1 MPIRS
6 RHWGGASCPL
16 FCFPD
21 RHMMTACFETTFDDL
36 PEEIPVFPLPR
47 VILLPRTQLPLNI
60 FEPRYLAMVRAAM
73 TSHRMIGIIQPR
85 DEKSASNLCRTGCAG
100 RIVSF
105 SETED
110 GRYLITLKGV
120 ARFDLSAPPAQVAGG
135 YLQAR
140 PDWAPYEIDFNPDTE
155 TDICRESMVQ
165 TLHAYFKQMGMSCDQ
180 WEQIRQI
187 GCERLVGTLSVVCPF
202 EAAEKQALLEAPT
215 LSERARLLRGLLESA
230 VRSGCS
236 GDCKDTCH

>member
-1 MPIRS
+1 MSDSFDTR
-6 RHWGGASCPL
+6 
-16 FCFPD
+16 
-21 RHMMTACFETTFDDL
+21 FEDL
-36 PEEIPVFPLPR
+36 PAEIPVFPLPR

-60 FEPRYLAMVRAAM
+60 FEPRYLAMTRAALS
-73 TSHRMIGIIQPR
+73 SHRLIGMIQPR
-85 DEKSASNLCRTGCAG
+85 DEQNASNLCTTGCAG

-105 SETED
+105 SETDD

-120 ARFDLSAPPAQVAGG
+120 ARFDIAAPPVLAEGG

-140 PDWAPYEIDFNPDTE
+140 ANWAPYKEDLVPDTV

-215 LSERARLLRGLLESA
+215 LAERARLLRGLLEAA
-230 VRSGCS
+230 VRGGC
-236 GDCKDTCH
+236 GECHDTCH

>member
-1 MPIRS
+1 MSDP
-6 RHWGGASCPL
+6 
-16 FCFPD
+16 FD
-21 RHMMTACFETTFDDL
+21 TKFEDL
-36 PEEIPVFPLPR
+36 PAEIPVFPLPR

-60 FEPRYLAMVRAAM
+60 FEPRYIAMTRAALS
-73 TSHRMIGIIQPR
+73 SHRLIGMIQPR
-85 DEKSASNLCRTGCAG
+85 DERSGSDLCATGCVG

-105 SETED
+105 SETDD

-120 ARFDLSAPPAQVAGG
+120 TRFDIATPPVLAEGG

-140 PDWAPYEIDFNPDTE
+140 VNWAPYKDDFAPDTV

-215 LSERARLLRGLLESA
+215 LAERARLLRGLLEAA
-230 VRSGCS
+230 VRGGC
-236 GDCKDTCH
+236 GECHDTCH

>member
-1 MPIRS
+1 MSDAFDTRY
-6 RHWGGASCPL
+6 
-16 FCFPD
+16 
-21 RHMMTACFETTFDDL
+21 DDL
-36 PEEIPVFPLPR
+36 PAEIPIFPLPR

-60 FEPRYLAMVRAAM
+60 FEPRYLAMTRAALS
-73 TSHRMIGIIQPR
+73 THRLIGMIQPQ
-85 DEKSASNLCRTGCAG
+85 DEKGAGALCTTGCVG

-105 SETED
+105 SETDD

-120 ARFDLSAPPAQVAGG
+120 ARFNLAAAPVQNPMG

-140 PDWAPYEIDFNPDTE
+140 ADWSPYKHDLEADTV

-202 EAAEKQALLEAPT
+202 AAAEKQALLEAPT
-215 LSERARLLRGLLESA
+215 LADRARLLRGLLESA

-236 GDCKDTCH
+236 GECPDTCH